1 MKSQEF
7 NSRAKDKRFADLRL
21 KVGERASPDKEEVD
35 VPSEIS
41 YEDAWG
47 ELPRY

>member
-1 MKSQEF
+1 MKSQEYTTRG
-7 NSRAKDKRFADLRL
+7 NDKKFADLRVKL
-21 KVGERASPDKEEVD
+21 GVNKSPDRDAVS

-41 YEDAWG
+41 LEDAWG